1 MGIGAVR
8 IYRTARERFA
18 DSGPVILVREQP
30 CRATEHLL
38 SPDCQQIKSIPDGKD
53 FFSV

>member
-1 MGIGAVR
+1 M
-8 IYRTARERFA
+8 
-18 DSGPVILVREQP
+18 
-30 CRATEHLL
+30 TEKVGQLEDLFEFLEEGFDAPAAAIHLL